1 MRDGPHAWSRQ
12 PGPLRREHGSALKA
26 RVVALLEQGDRCVE
40 TGARR
45 RKLARKGA
53 LKRPL
58 FPRMGGAPCAVLD
71 EVQRALSTSAPTS
84 PALHRRRGTHP
95 SAGRGAIVLSERIAG
110 YSNDKRCVLRFA
122 RTFWSCVAARASSHI
137 STALRRKASCSYRLA
152 RAVIPS

>member
-53 LKRPL
+53 RKRPL
-58 FPRMGGAPCAVLD
+58 FPRMGGAPCAVLI
-71 EVQRALSTSAPTS
+71 EVQRALSTLVRSS
-84 PALHRRRGTHP
+84 KGRR
-95 SAGRGAIVLSERIAG
+95 
-110 YSNDKRCVLRFA
+110 
-122 RTFWSCVAARASSHI
+122 
-137 STALRRKASCSYRLA
+137 ALRPRPYPTGNEKLD
-152 RAVIPS
+152 